1 MADYS
6 PRSGFDPFTLEII
19 ASGLR
24 AAASEMFVALGRA
37 SQSPII
43 YEVLDY
49 ACGLTDARGQLVA
62 EAEGISGFIGVLGD
76 AAQAV
81 LRKHGGDPATLP
93 PSGVAGQGLHPGD
106 IFITNDPYDGGG
118 SHLSDVA
125 LIAPIFFEGELVA
138 LGVNKS
144 HWTEVGGMAAGSWTT
159 DATEIYQEGLLFP
172 AIKLYER
179 GEPIHALFD
188 LIEANVRT
196 PAMTLG
202 DLHAASAALRAAHDR
217 VVDLCAKYG
226 VRAVVTAMERLLDQ
240 GERAARLGLAA
251 LPPGTYRASGF
262 LDNDGLSDDPV
273 PIQVAVT
280 ITPDEFICDFS
291 GSAPQ
296 TRGPINTT
304 WSSLGASCKSIF
316 KAIIDPHLPTNDGV
330 FRQLRIVAPPGCVF
344 NARRPAPVS
353 TYWES
358 GDYATDLIWQALAE
372 IIPERLSAGHSLS
385 VCGTILAGHGDSR
398 ERGQPWI
405 LVEPQAGGWGA
416 SRWEDGE
423 SGLVV
428 AGDGET
434 YNIPVEV
441 AETRFPIRVERYT
454 LHCDG
459 AGAGCRRGG
468 WGLIREYRI
477 LAESGA
483 ELTASFGRHKFPPW
497 GVAGGCEGSVNAVE
511 VYEGDRLLFR
521 KGKVTRHQLKQG
533 DRVRLITGTGGG
545 WGPPQEREPALIEAD
560 QAYR

>member
-1 MADYS
+1 MAKFDPQS
-6 PRSGFDPFTLEII
+6 FDPFTLEII
-19 ASGLR
+19 ASQFR
-24 AAASEMFVALGRA
+24 AAAREMFVSLGRA

-62 EAEGISGFIGVLGD
+62 EAEGIPGFIGVLGD
-76 AAQAV
+76 AAQAI
-81 LRKHGGDPATLP
+81 LRKHGGDLR
-93 PSGVAGQGLHPGD
+93 PGD

-125 LIAPIFFEGELVA
+125 LIAPIFFEGELIA
-138 LGVNKS
+138 FGVNKS

-172 AIKLYER
+172 AVRLYDG
-179 GEPIHALFD
+179 GEPIRPLFD

-202 DLHAASAALRAAHDR
+202 DLRAGVAALRVTQERAAA
-217 VVDLCAKYG
+217 LCAKYG
-226 VRAVVTAMERLLDQ
+226 AAAAKAAIARLLDQ
-240 GERAARLGLAA
+240 GERAARARLAA
-251 LPPGTYRASGF
+251 LPAGTYRASGF

-280 ITPDEFICDFS
+280 ISPDEFACDFS
-291 GSAPQ
+291 GSAAQ

-316 KAIIDPHLPTNDGV
+316 KAIIDPGMPTNDGV
-330 FRQLRIVAPPGCVF
+330 FRPLRITAPPGCVF
-344 NARRPAPVS
+344 NAQRPAPVS

-358 GDYATDLIWQALAE
+358 GDYATDLIWHALAE
-372 IIPERLSAGHSLS
+372 IVPDRLTAGHSLS
-385 VCGTILAGHGDSR
+385 VCGTIMAGHD
-398 ERGQPWI
+398 EKGQPWI

-454 LHCDG
+454 LNFDG
-459 AGAGCRRGG
+459 AGAGRRRGG
-468 WGLIREYRI
+468 RGLIREYRV
-477 LAESGA
+477 LAEGGA

-497 GVAGGCEGSVNAVE
+497 GVAGGRDGSVNAVE
-511 VYEGDRLLFR
+511 VCDGDAPLFR
-521 KGKVTRHQLKQG
+521 KGKVTRHRLKKG
-533 DRVRLITGTGGG
+533 DLVRLITGAGGG
-545 WGPPQEREPALIEAD
+545 WGPPEERGPGFVEDAIPNWH
-560 QAYR
+560 